1 VLVATAVVTIGL
13 LAIVTG
19 FQYATSGVAGGG
31 GETAAV
37 FLAEH
42 RIERL
47 RAQAMID
54 FSSPA
59 LAAATQID
67 YCVAGHVG
75 SGLPTC
81 QDAPIAGVSYTR
93 STTITDVMEGVG
105 CPSTPLSC
113 KQVEVRVSYRP
124 VTGTGT
130 LDQTRAVDV
139 VTVLGPRA

>member
-19 FQYATSGVAGGG
+19 FQYATSGVASGG

-37 FLAEH
+37 FLAEQ
-42 RIERL
+42 RIEQL

-54 FSSPA
+54 FSEPA
-59 LAAATQID
+59 LAAATQIE
-67 YCVAGHVG
+67 YCVAGHVA
-75 SGLPTC
+75 SGRPTC

-93 STTITDVMEGVG
+93 RTTITDVMEGIG
-105 CPSTPLSC
+105 CPTAPLSC
-113 KQVEVRVSYRP
+113 KQVEVRISYRP
-124 VTGTGT
+124 VTGAGT

-139 VTVLGPRA
+139 ITVLGPRA